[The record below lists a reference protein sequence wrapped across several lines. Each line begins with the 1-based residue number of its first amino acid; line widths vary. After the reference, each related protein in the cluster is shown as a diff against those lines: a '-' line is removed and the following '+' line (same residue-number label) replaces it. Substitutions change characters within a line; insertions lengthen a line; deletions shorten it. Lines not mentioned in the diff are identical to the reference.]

1 MNTKFYSSRFR
12 DIKKSIKK
20 LIIFEIIIM
29 LLFSV
34 LCYYADNDYIKGISL
49 FYTLVSLF
57 KIFFLHDLK
66 RYAYYYEYDLE
77 TGKDLYQE

>member
-12 DIKKSIKK
+12 DIKQSIKK
-20 LIIFEIIIM
+20 LIIFEIILM

-34 LCYYADNDYIKGISL
+34 LCYYADNDFIKAISII
-49 FYTLVSLF
+49 YTVVGLF

-77 TGKDLYQE
+77 TGRDLYQD

>member
-12 DIKKSIKK
+12 DIKKSTKK

-34 LCYYADNDYIKGISL
+34 LCYYADNDYIKCVSL
-49 FYTLVSLF
+49 FYTLISLF
-57 KIFFLHDLK
+57 KIFFLHDLSI
-66 RYAYYYEYDLE
+66 YAYYYEYYLE
-77 TGKDLYQE
+77 TGRDLYQD

>member
-12 DIKKSIKK
+12 DIKKSTKK

-49 FYTLVSLF
+49 FYTLISLF
-57 KIFFLHDLK
+57 KIFFLHDLN

-77 TGKDLYQE
+77 TGRDLYQD